1 MLAAFGE
8 GIDEDARF
16 MRFEVVFTAS
26 GAAPSFPLILRELGR
41 LLHWLFG
48 AVFLQ
53 AKTLIVRLLHQILSG
68 KTILHPG
75 EHGLLV
81 VVLLLLRVVLT
92 AEILIHY

>member
-8 GIDEDARF
+8 GIDQDARF

-41 LLHWLFG
+41 LLFG

-81 VVLLLLRVVLT
+81 VVLLLLLRVVLT